1 MTAMVWYQWVGGVIG
16 LVAFDVGIDADLDI
30 NQSKRNV
37 TNESHTSIPTPEK
50 QDYDEP
56 LGIPAELG

>member
-1 MTAMVWYQWVGGVIG
+1 VGAFG
-16 LVAFDVGIDADLDI
+16 LVAFDNVIDTKSDI
-30 NQSKRNV
+30 NQSKRIV
-37 TNESHTSIPTPEK
+37 TNESQTSIPTTEK

>member
-1 MTAMVWYQWVGGVIG
+1 MTAMVWYQWVGGGIS
-16 LVAFDVGIDADLDI
+16 LVAFDNVIDTKSDI
-30 NQSKRNV
+30 NQSKRIV